1 VQFVGRRQAGAL
13 GQDLGTRVA
22 LIQALIPL
30 GLEAVHDALR
40 LEVEELAGRAMRA
53 PVDAPGHVRWSKE
66 RGSVYLGD
74 QKLPVLYQRVR
85 DQRRDVEVPLE
96 TYQRFQ
102 QPRALDEGLLRR
114 VLLGLSCRR
123 YAECAEAVPEA
134 FGLAPSTV
142 SRRYI
147 RASARQLQ
155 ALSERR
161 LESYDLV
168 ALLLDGKTFAEDEMV
183 IALGVTMQGQKVILG
198 FVQTATENARVC
210 AEFLRDLVARGLRY
224 EQGLLVVI
232 DGSKGLRGGVQEV
245 FGDAA
250 AVQRCTWHK
259 RENLVAHLP
268 VGQQASWRQKL
279 QRAYEQPTQA
289 EAKGALDRVAR
300 ELRLLNESAARSLAE
315 GLDETLT
322 LHRLGVVGELGRS
335 FKTTNAL
342 ESVMAQVE
350 QRTGKVDRWR
360 TSDQKQRWL
369 ASALLD
375 IEPRLRRIRA
385 PPPPTRAAARGGR
398 SSQRSPRTSGRG
410 RGAPPVSPP
419 RATGSPTWRRV
430 PRSRRRRR

>member
-1 VQFVGRRQAGAL
+1 MSKVLRVGGKGQVQFVGRQQAGAL
-13 GQDLGTRVA
+13 AEDLGTRVA
-22 LIQALIPL
+22 VIQALIPL
-30 GLEAVHDALR
+30 GLEAVRDVLQQ
-40 LEVEELAGRAMRA
+40 EVKALAGARYVREGGR
-53 PVDAPGHVRWSKE
+53 PGHVRWSKE

-74 QKLPVLYQRVR
+74 QKLPIVYQRVR
-85 DQRRDVEVPLE
+85 DQLRGVEVPLE

-102 QPRALDEGLLRR
+102 EPRALDEGLMRR

-155 ALSERR
+155 ALTERR

-183 IALGVTMQGQKVILG
+183 IVLGVTLQGHKIILG
-198 FVQTATENARVC
+198 FVQTATENTRVI
-210 AEFLRDLVARGLRY
+210 AELLRGLVERGLRY

-232 DGSKGLRGGVQEV
+232 DGSKGLRRGVQEV

-250 AVQRCTWHK
+250 VVQRCTWHK
-259 RENLVAHLP
+259 RENVVAHLP
-268 VGQQASWRQKL
+268 KGQQAPWRQKL
-279 QRAYEQPTQA
+279 QRAYEQPTHA
-289 EAKGALDRVAR
+289 EAKASLDRLAR
-300 ELRLLNESAARSLAE
+300 ELRVLNESAARSLAE

-350 QRTGKVDRWR
+350 ARTGKVDRWR
-360 TSDQKQRWL
+360 TSDQKHRWL

-375 IEPRLRRIRA
+375 IEPRLRRVRGYRA
-385 PPPPTRAAARGGR
+385 LPKLREALQRTLRKEVPAA
-398 SSQRSPRTSGRG
+398 
-410 RGAPPVSPP
+410 
-419 RATGSPTWRRV
+419 
-430 PRSRRRRR
+430 

>member
-1 VQFVGRRQAGAL
+1 
-13 GQDLGTRVA
+13 
-22 LIQALIPL
+22 LIPL
-30 GLEAVHDALR
+30 GLEAVHDVLR
-40 LEVEELAGRAMRA
+40 REVEELAGARYARSGGR
-53 PVDAPGHVRWSKE
+53 PGHVRWSKE

-74 QKLPVLYQRVR
+74 QKLPIVYQRVR
-85 DQRRDVEVPLE
+85 DQLRDVEVPLE

-102 QPRALDEGLLRR
+102 QPRALDTGLLRR

-155 ALSERR
+155 ALTERR
-161 LESYDLV
+161 LDAYDLV
-168 ALLLDGKTFAEDEMV
+168 ALLLDGKTFADDEMV
-183 IALGVTMQGQKVILG
+183 IALGVTLQGQKVILG
-198 FVQTATENARVC
+198 FVQTATENTRVV
-210 AEFLRDLVARGLRY
+210 AEFLRELRDRGLRC
-224 EQGLLVVI
+224 EQGLLIVI
-232 DGSKGLRGGVQEV
+232 DGSRGLRRGVQEV

-259 RENLVAHLP
+259 RENIVAHLP
-268 VGQQASWRQKL
+268 TGQQATWRQKV
-279 QRAYEQPTQA
+279 QRAYEQPTYA
-289 EAKGALDRVAR
+289 EAKAALDRLAR
-300 ELRLLNESAARSLAE
+300 ELRPVNESAARSLAE
-315 GLDETLT
+315 GLEETLT
-322 LHRLGVVGELGRS
+322 LHRVGVAGELGRS

-375 IEPRLRRIRA
+375 IEPRLRRIRGY
-385 PPPPTRAAARGGR
+385 RALPKLRDALQRMLRKEVTAA
-398 SSQRSPRTSGRG
+398 
-410 RGAPPVSPP
+410 
-419 RATGSPTWRRV
+419 
-430 PRSRRRRR
+430 

>member
-1 VQFVGRRQAGAL
+1 MSTVLRIGRKGQVQFVSRRQAGAL
-13 GQDLGTRVA
+13 AEDLGARVA
-22 LIQALIPL
+22 VIQALIPL
-30 GLEAVHDALR
+30 GLEAVRDVLQQ
-40 LEVEELAGRAMRA
+40 EVEALAGARYARKGGR
-53 PVDAPGHVRWSKE
+53 PGHVRWSKE

-74 QKLPVLYQRVR
+74 QKLPVVYQRVR
-85 DQRRDVEVPLE
+85 DQLRDVEVPLE

-102 QPRALDEGLLRR
+102 EPRALDEGLMRR

-155 ALSERR
+155 ALTERR

-183 IALGVTMQGQKVILG
+183 IVLGVTLQGHKIILG
-198 FVQTATENARVC
+198 FVQTATENTRVI
-210 AEFLRDLVARGLRY
+210 AELLRDLVVRGLRY

-232 DGSKGLRGGVQEV
+232 DGSKGLRRGVQEV

-259 RENLVAHLP
+259 RENVVAHLP
-268 VGQQASWRQKL
+268 KGQQATWRQKL
-279 QRAYEQPTQA
+279 QRAYEQPTHA
-289 EAKGALDRVAR
+289 EAKASLDRLAR
-300 ELRLLNESAARSLAE
+300 ELRVLNESAARSLTE
-315 GLDETLT
+315 GLEETLT

-350 QRTGKVDRWR
+350 ARTGKVDRWR

-375 IEPRLRRIRA
+375 IEPRLRRVRGYRA
-385 PPPPTRAAARGGR
+385 LPKLREALQRTLRKEVPAA
-398 SSQRSPRTSGRG
+398 
-410 RGAPPVSPP
+410 
-419 RATGSPTWRRV
+419 
-430 PRSRRRRR
+430 

>member
-1 VQFVGRRQAGAL
+1 LAE
-13 GQDLGTRVA
+13 DLGARVA
-22 LIQALIPL
+22 VIQALIPL
-30 GLEAVHDALR
+30 GLEAVRDVLQQ
-40 LEVEELAGRAMRA
+40 EVEALAGARYARKGGR
-53 PVDAPGHVRWSKE
+53 PGHVRWSKE

-74 QKLPVLYQRVR
+74 QKLPVVYQRVR
-85 DQRRDVEVPLE
+85 DQLRDVEVPLE
-96 TYQRFQ
+96 TYRRFQ
-102 QPRALDEGLLRR
+102 EPRALDEGLMRR

-155 ALSERR
+155 ALTERR

-183 IALGVTMQGQKVILG
+183 IVLGVTLQGHKIILG
-198 FVQTATENARVC
+198 FVQTATENTRVI
-210 AEFLRDLVARGLRY
+210 AELLRDLVVRGLRY

-232 DGSKGLRGGVQEV
+232 DGSKGLRRGVQEV

-259 RENLVAHLP
+259 RENVVAHLP
-268 VGQQASWRQKL
+268 KGQQATWRQKL
-279 QRAYEQPTQA
+279 QRAYEQPTHA
-289 EAKGALDRVAR
+289 EAKASLDRLAR
-300 ELRLLNESAARSLAE
+300 ELRVLNESAARSLTE
-315 GLDETLT
+315 GLEETLT

-350 QRTGKVDRWR
+350 ARTGKVDRWR

-375 IEPRLRRIRA
+375 IEPRLRRVRGYRA
-385 PPPPTRAAARGGR
+385 LPKLREALQRTLRKEVPAA
-398 SSQRSPRTSGRG
+398 
-410 RGAPPVSPP
+410 
-419 RATGSPTWRRV
+419 
-430 PRSRRRRR
+430 

>member
-1 VQFVGRRQAGAL
+1 VTTVLRVGAKSQVQFVGRRQAGAL
-13 GQDLGTRVA
+13 AEDLGTKVA

-30 GLEAVHDALR
+30 GLEAVHDVLQR
-40 LEVEELAGRAMRA
+40 EVEELAGVRYARSGGR
-53 PVDAPGHVRWSKE
+53 PGHVRWSKE

-74 QKLPVLYQRVR
+74 QKLPIVYQRVR
-85 DQRRDVEVPLE
+85 DQAHDVEVPLE

-102 QPRALDEGLLRR
+102 QPRALDGGLLRR

-155 ALSERR
+155 ALSARR
-161 LESYDLV
+161 LEGYDLV

-183 IALGVTMQGQKVILG
+183 IALGVTLQGQKVVLG
-198 FVQTATENARVC
+198 FVQTATENTRVC
-210 AEFLRDLVARGLRY
+210 TAFLQDLVSRGLRY
-224 EQGLLVVI
+224 AQGLLVII
-232 DGSKGLRGGVQEV
+232 DGSKGLRRGVQEV
-245 FGDAA
+245 FGAAA

-259 RENLVAHLP
+259 RENVVAHLP
-268 VGQQASWRQKL
+268 TSQQASWRQKL
-279 QRAYEQPTQA
+279 QRAYEQPTYT
-289 EAKGALDRVAR
+289 EAKAALDRLTR
-300 ELRLLNESAARSLAE
+300 ELRVLNESAARSLAE
-315 GLDETLT
+315 GLEETLT
-322 LHRLGVVGELGRS
+322 LHRLSVAAELGRT

-375 IEPRLRRIRA
+375 IEPRLRRIRGY
-385 PPPPTRAAARGGR
+385 RALAKLRDGLQRIVGKEVPAA
-398 SSQRSPRTSGRG
+398 
-410 RGAPPVSPP
+410 
-419 RATGSPTWRRV
+419 
-430 PRSRRRRR
+430 

>member
-1 VQFVGRRQAGAL
+1 MSKVLRVGGKGQVQFVGRQQAGAL
-13 GQDLGTRVA
+13 AEDWGTRVA
-22 LIQALIPL
+22 VIQALIPL
-30 GLEAVHDALR
+30 GLEAVRDVLQQ
-40 LEVEELAGRAMRA
+40 EVEALAGARYVREGGR
-53 PVDAPGHVRWSKE
+53 PGHVRWSKE

-74 QKLPVLYQRVR
+74 QKLPIGYQRVR
-85 DQRRDVEVPLE
+85 DQLRGVEVPLE

-102 QPRALDEGLLRR
+102 EPRALDKGLMRR

-142 SRRYI
+142 SRRYT

-155 ALSERR
+155 TLNERR

-183 IALGVTMQGQKVILG
+183 IVLGVTLQGHKIILG
-198 FVQTATENARVC
+198 FVQTATENTRVI
-210 AEFLRDLVARGLRY
+210 AELLRGLVERGLRY

-232 DGSKGLRGGVQEV
+232 DGSKGLRRGVQEV

-250 AVQRCTWHK
+250 VVQRCTWHK
-259 RENLVAHLP
+259 RENVVAHLP
-268 VGQQASWRQKL
+268 KGQQATWRQKL
-279 QRAYEQPTQA
+279 QRAYEQPTHA
-289 EAKGALDRVAR
+289 EAKASLDRLAR
-300 ELRLLNESAARSLAE
+300 ELRVLNESAARSLAE
-315 GLDETLT
+315 GLEDTLT

-350 QRTGKVDRWR
+350 ARTGKVDRWR

-375 IEPRLRRIRA
+375 IEPRLRRVRGYRA
-385 PPPPTRAAARGGR
+385 LPKLREALQRTLGKEVLAA
-398 SSQRSPRTSGRG
+398 
-410 RGAPPVSPP
+410 
-419 RATGSPTWRRV
+419 
-430 PRSRRRRR
+430 

>member
-1 VQFVGRRQAGAL
+1 MSTVLRIGRKGQVQFVSRQQAGAL
-13 GQDLGTRVA
+13 AEDLGARVA
-22 LIQALIPL
+22 VIQALIPL
-30 GLEAVHDALR
+30 GLEAVRDVLQQ
-40 LEVEELAGRAMRA
+40 EVEALAGARYARKGGR
-53 PVDAPGHVRWSKE
+53 PGHVRWSKE

-74 QKLPVLYQRVR
+74 QKLPVVYQRVR
-85 DQRRDVEVPLE
+85 DQLRDVEVPLE

-102 QPRALDEGLLRR
+102 EPRALDEGLMRR

-155 ALSERR
+155 ALTERR

-183 IALGVTMQGQKVILG
+183 IVLGVTLQGHKIILG
-198 FVQTATENARVC
+198 FVQTATENTRVI
-210 AEFLRDLVARGLRY
+210 AELLRDLVVRGLRY

-232 DGSKGLRGGVQEV
+232 DGSKGLRRGVQEV

-259 RENLVAHLP
+259 RENVVAHLP
-268 VGQQASWRQKL
+268 KGQQATWRQKL
-279 QRAYEQPTQA
+279 QRAYEQPTHA
-289 EAKGALDRVAR
+289 EAKASLDRLAR
-300 ELRLLNESAARSLAE
+300 ELRVLNESAARSLTE
-315 GLDETLT
+315 GLEETLT

-350 QRTGKVDRWR
+350 ARTGKVDRWR

-375 IEPRLRRIRA
+375 IEPRLRRVRGYRA
-385 PPPPTRAAARGGR
+385 LPKLREALQRTLRKEVPAA
-398 SSQRSPRTSGRG
+398 
-410 RGAPPVSPP
+410 
-419 RATGSPTWRRV
+419 
-430 PRSRRRRR
+430 

>member
-1 VQFVGRRQAGAL
+1 MSKILRVSGKGQVQFVGRRQAGTLAE
-13 GQDLGTRVA
+13 DLGTRVA
-22 LIQALIPL
+22 VIQALIPL
-30 GLEAVHDALR
+30 GLEAVRDVLQR
-40 LEVEELAGRAMRA
+40 EVEDLAGARYAREGGR
-53 PVDAPGHVRWSKE
+53 PGHVRWSKE
-66 RGSVYLGD
+66 RGSVYLED
-74 QKLPVLYQRVR
+74 QKLPIVYQRVR
-85 DQRRDVEVPLE
+85 DQLRDVEVPLE
-96 TYQRFQ
+96 TYQRLQ
-102 QPRALDEGLLRR
+102 QPRALDEGLMRR

-155 ALSERR
+155 ALNERR
-161 LESYDLV
+161 LERYDLV

-183 IALGVTMQGQKVILG
+183 SVLGVTVQGHKVILG

-210 AEFLRDLVARGLRY
+210 AELLRDLVARGLRY

-232 DGSKGLRGGVQEV
+232 DGSKGLRRGVQEV

-259 RENLVAHLP
+259 RENVVAHLP
-268 VGQQASWRQKL
+268 KRQQATWRQKL
-279 QRAYEQPTQA
+279 QRAYEQPTHA
-289 EAKGALDRVAR
+289 EAKAALDRLTR
-300 ELRLLNESAARSLAE
+300 ELRVLNESAARSLAE
-315 GLDETLT
+315 GLEETLT

-350 QRTGKVDRWR
+350 ARTGKVDRWR

-375 IEPRLRRIRA
+375 IEPRLRRLRGYRA
-385 PPPPTRAAARGGR
+385 LPKLREALQRMLGKEVPAA
-398 SSQRSPRTSGRG
+398 
-410 RGAPPVSPP
+410 
-419 RATGSPTWRRV
+419 
-430 PRSRRRRR
+430 

>member
-1 VQFVGRRQAGAL
+1 VSTVLRIGRKGQVQFVSRRQAGAL
-13 GQDLGTRVA
+13 AEDLGARVA
-22 LIQALIPL
+22 VIQALIPL
-30 GLEAVHDALR
+30 GLEAVRDVLQQ
-40 LEVEELAGRAMRA
+40 EVEALAGARYARKGGR
-53 PVDAPGHVRWSKE
+53 PGYVRWSKE

-74 QKLPVLYQRVR
+74 QKLPVVYQRVR
-85 DQRRDVEVPLE
+85 DQLRDVEVPLE

-102 QPRALDEGLLRR
+102 EPRALDEGLMRR

-155 ALSERR
+155 ALTERR

-183 IALGVTMQGQKVILG
+183 IVLGVTLQGHKIILG
-198 FVQTATENARVC
+198 FVQTATENTRVI
-210 AEFLRDLVARGLRY
+210 AELLRDLVVRGLRY

-232 DGSKGLRGGVQEV
+232 DGSKGLRRGVQEV

-259 RENLVAHLP
+259 RENVVAHLP
-268 VGQQASWRQKL
+268 KGQQATWRQKL
-279 QRAYEQPTQA
+279 QRAYEQPTHA
-289 EAKGALDRVAR
+289 EAKASLDRLAR
-300 ELRLLNESAARSLAE
+300 ELRVLNESAARSLAE
-315 GLDETLT
+315 GLEETLT

-350 QRTGKVDRWR
+350 ARTGKVDRWR

-375 IEPRLRRIRA
+375 IEPRLRRVRGYRA
-385 PPPPTRAAARGGR
+385 LPKLREALQRTLGKEVPAA
-398 SSQRSPRTSGRG
+398 
-410 RGAPPVSPP
+410 
-419 RATGSPTWRRV
+419 
-430 PRSRRRRR
+430 

>member
-1 VQFVGRRQAGAL
+1 MTTVLRVGAKSQVQFVGRRQAGAL
-13 GQDLGTRVA
+13 TEDLGTRVA
-22 LIQALIPL
+22 MIQALIPL
-30 GLEAVHDALR
+30 GLEAVRDVLQQDVEALTGAR
-40 LEVEELAGRAMRA
+40 YAREGGR
-53 PVDAPGHVRWSKE
+53 PGHVRWSKE

-74 QKLPVLYQRVR
+74 QKLPIVYQRVR
-85 DQRRDVEVPLE
+85 DQLRGVEVPLE
-96 TYQRFQ
+96 TYQCFQ
-102 QPRALDEGLLRR
+102 QPRVLDAGLLRR

-161 LESYDLV
+161 LDGYDLV
-168 ALLLDGKTFAEDEMV
+168 ALLLDGKAFAEDEMV
-183 IALGVTMQGQKVILG
+183 IALGVTLQGQKVILG
-198 FVQTATENARVC
+198 FVQTATENTRVV
-210 AEFLRDLVARGLRY
+210 AEFLRALMARGLRY

-232 DGSKGLRGGVQEV
+232 DGSKGLRRGVQEV
-245 FGDAA
+245 LGDAA

-259 RENLVAHLP
+259 RENVVAYLP
-268 VGQQASWRQKL
+268 TGQQAGWRRKL
-279 QRAYEQPTQA
+279 QRAYEQPTYT
-289 EAKGALDRVAR
+289 EAKAALDRLAR
-300 ELRLLNESAARSLAE
+300 ELRLVNESAVRSLAE

-322 LHRLGVVGELGRS
+322 LHRLDVVGELGRS

-360 TSDQKQRWL
+360 SSDQKQRWL

-375 IEPRLRRIRA
+375 IEPRLRRLRGYRA
-385 PPPPTRAAARGGR
+385 LPKLRKALQHLLRKE
-398 SSQRSPRTSGRG
+398 
-410 RGAPPVSPP
+410 VSV
-419 RATGSPTWRRV
+419 A
-430 PRSRRRRR
+430 

>member
-1 VQFVGRRQAGAL
+1 MSTVLRVGGKNQVQFVSRRQAGSLAK
-13 GQDLGTRVA
+13 DLGTEVA

-30 GLEAVHDALR
+30 GLEAVHDVLR
-40 LEVEELAGRAMRA
+40 REVEELAGMRYARAGGR
-53 PVDAPGHVRWSKE
+53 PGHVRWSKE
-66 RGSVYLGD
+66 RGSVYLSD
-74 QKLPVLYQRVR
+74 QKLPIVYQRVR
-85 DQRRDVEVPLE
+85 DQLRDVEVPLE

-102 QPRALDEGLLRR
+102 QPRALDTGLLRR

-161 LESYDLV
+161 LDGYDVV
-168 ALLLDGKTFAEDEMV
+168 ALLLDGKTFAEDELV
-183 IALGVTMQGQKVILG
+183 IALGVTLHGQKVILG
-198 FVQTATENARVC
+198 FVQTATENTRVV
-210 AEFLRDLVARGLRY
+210 AEFLRELLGRGLRS

-232 DGSKGLRGGVQEV
+232 DGSKGLRRGVQGV
-245 FGDAA
+245 FGEAA

-259 RENLVAHLP
+259 RENVVAHLP
-268 VGQQASWRQKL
+268 IGQQADWRRKL
-279 QRAYEQPTQA
+279 QRAYEQPTHA
-289 EAKGALDRVAR
+289 EAKAALDRLAR
-300 ELRLLNESAARSLAE
+300 ELRVVNESAARSLAE
-315 GLDETLT
+315 GLEETLT
-322 LHRLGVVGELGRS
+322 LHRLGVAGELGRT

-375 IEPRLRRIRA
+375 IEPRLRRIRGY
-385 PPPPTRAAARGGR
+385 RALPKLREALQRMLRKEVPAA
-398 SSQRSPRTSGRG
+398 
-410 RGAPPVSPP
+410 
-419 RATGSPTWRRV
+419 
-430 PRSRRRRR
+430 

>member
-1 VQFVGRRQAGAL
+1 VSTVLRIGRKGQVQFVSRQQAGAL
-13 GQDLGTRVA
+13 AEDLGARVA
-22 LIQALIPL
+22 VIQALIPL
-30 GLEAVHDALR
+30 GLEAVRDVLQQ
-40 LEVEELAGRAMRA
+40 EVEALAGARYARKGGR
-53 PVDAPGHVRWSKE
+53 PGHVRWSKE

-74 QKLPVLYQRVR
+74 QKLPVVYQRVR
-85 DQRRDVEVPLE
+85 DQLRDVEVPLE

-102 QPRALDEGLLRR
+102 EPRALDEGLMRR

-155 ALSERR
+155 ALTERR

-183 IALGVTMQGQKVILG
+183 IVLGVTLRGHKIILG
-198 FVQTATENARVC
+198 FVQTATENTRVI
-210 AEFLRDLVARGLRY
+210 AELLRDLVVRGLRY

-232 DGSKGLRGGVQEV
+232 DGSKGLRRGVQEV

-259 RENLVAHLP
+259 RENVVAHLP
-268 VGQQASWRQKL
+268 KGQQATWRQKL
-279 QRAYEQPTQA
+279 QRAYEQPTHA
-289 EAKGALDRVAR
+289 EAKASLDRLAR
-300 ELRLLNESAARSLAE
+300 ELRVLNESAARSLTE
-315 GLDETLT
+315 GLEETLT

-350 QRTGKVDRWR
+350 ARTGKVDRWR

-375 IEPRLRRIRA
+375 IEPRLRRVRGYRA
-385 PPPPTRAAARGGR
+385 LPKLREALQRTLRKEVPAA
-398 SSQRSPRTSGRG
+398 
-410 RGAPPVSPP
+410 
-419 RATGSPTWRRV
+419 
-430 PRSRRRRR
+430 